1 MANRNYSSVARAA
14 TLTAGVSG
22 SATTIPVSET
32 TGFPAVPFTLVID
45 PGRTA
50 EEIITVTGQVG
61 LSLTASRGQDGT
73 TAVPHDAGATV
84 RHMATARDYRD
95 AGEHISSTAGVHGV
109 SGAVVGTVD
118 GQVLDNK
125 TFQAI
130 GTDHTA
136 AFVKQGASQ
145 TAPLLVFQ
153 EPGGAAVLS
162 MSNAGSEGFQ
172 VTGNQILR
180 AQTASGAPLTVKG
193 QTGQTGHLT
202 DYKTADGTVLSY
214 VDKDGKW
221 QGPVNSS
228 DIDSTDIYTDHIMA
242 ETFSNTTIPLYGK
255 VPAAG
260 TAYPLVVRSS
270 EVAVA
275 RAGVQSPDKGWQL
288 FHGGSS
294 SNYVP
299 FKMFGG
305 SLPITID
312 AGTTSKGGTINYSGA
327 NFDTTPLV
335 YLTVRQDNAST
346 LQRRVTAN
354 VEEVPGVNSCG
365 VRIIQTAGENVSTN
379 TNYRIYWLAIQFL
392 PNSALSFP

>member
-1 MANRNYSSVARAA
+1 MADRNYSSVARAA
-14 TLTAGVSG
+14 TLSASVSG
-22 SATTIPVSET
+22 SATVIPVSET
-32 TGFPAVPFTLVID
+32 TGFPSVPFTLVID

-61 LSLTASRGQDGT
+61 LSLTATRGQDGT

-109 SGAVVGTVD
+109 SGAVVGTID

-136 AFVKQGASQ
+136 VFVQQGATQ

-153 EPGGAAVLS
+153 EPGGAAIAS

-172 VTGNQILR
+172 TVGNQLLR
-180 AQTASGAPLTVKG
+180 PQTASAVPLSIKG
-193 QTGQTGHLT
+193 QASQTGHL
-202 DYKTADGTVLSY
+202 ADFKDSSGTVLSH
-214 VDKDGKW
+214 VDKDGRW
-221 QGPVNSS
+221 QGPVASA

-242 ETFSNTTIPLYGK
+242 ETFSNTTIPIYGK

-260 TAYPLVVRSS
+260 TQYPFVVRSS
-270 EVAVA
+270 EVAAA

-305 SLPITID
+305 SYPITID
-312 AGTTSKGGTINYSGA
+312 AGTTSKGGTINYADA
-327 NFDTTPLV
+327 NFDFTPLV

-354 VEEVPGVNSCG
+354 VEEVPGLTSCG
-365 VRIIQTAGENVSTN
+365 VRIIQTAGENVVSN

-392 PNSALSFP
+392 PTGAVSFP